1 MGHLNA
7 VLSVGRIFVEQGHEV
22 IGLSVHALRNRIEH
36 IGARFVPFSGAAD
49 LDLRD
54 FAAAYP
60 EFRTMPPGVEMTRF
74 YLERVFADPLIDQNK
89 GVQKAIEEFTPD
101 VIIVDNLFLGV
112 LPLLMGPRANRPPII
127 SVGSTYLLWHR
138 TDTAPCN
145 LGLPPAAKNAY
156 AEIAHEVDVACMKP
170 FGKYINSLLTGDDF
184 PALQLNILDAV
195 IQLPDACL
203 QLTVPNFEFP
213 RPDLPPTVHF
223 IGAMPIVA
231 KQAPIPA
238 WADELDGSRKV
249 VFVTQGTLSNHDFT
263 QLVGPTLSAL
273 ENNPDLLVVV
283 GAGGRSIDELPKPL
297 PANARAASYFPL
309 EWLLPKVDV
318 FVTNGGYNTVNQA
331 LKHGIPLVTAGL
343 TEDKAD
349 VNARVEWSGAGID
362 LKTNTPTAEALA
374 KAVRSVLNEPRYRS
388 SAAQLATEFAKLD
401 TRQEVIRIFD
411 ELACDAVLAFI
422 KSDGAR

>member
-7 VLSVGRIFVEQGHEV
+7 VLSVGRILAEQGHEV
-22 IGLSVHALRNRIEH
+22 IGLSVNALRDRIEH

-74 YLERVFADPLIDQNK
+74 YLERVFADPLTDQHK
-89 GVQKAIEEFTPD
+89 DVQKAIEEYTPD

-112 LPLLMGPRANRPPII
+112 LPLLLGPCVSRPPII

-138 TDTAPCN
+138 TDKAPCN
-145 LGLPPAAKNAY
+145 LGLPPAAKDAY
-156 AEIAHEVDVACMKP
+156 AEIAHEVDAVLIKP
-170 FGKYINSLLTGDDF
+170 FGEYINSLLTGGGF
-184 PALQLNILDAV
+184 PALSLDIFDAV

-203 QLTVPNFEFP
+203 QLTVPDFEFP
-213 RPDLPPTVHF
+213 RPDLPATVHF
-223 IGAMPIVA
+223 VGAMPIVS

-273 ENNPDLLVVV
+273 ENDPDLLVVV

-309 EWLLPKVDV
+309 EWLLPRVDV

-374 KAVRSVLNEPRYRS
+374 KSVRCVLSQSRYRS

-401 TRQEVIRIFD
+401 TRQEVIRIVDAF
-411 ELACDAVLAFI
+411 ACDAVTHI
-422 KSDGAR
+422 YQD